1 LGAVAQGAEARY
13 PAGDVSAIGF
23 VLGAKGSSE
32 CRLLIDKD
40 KQVRDQPGKDC
51 VREEVQVAQ
60 QEGLAENHR
69 CDRDVHGVSDVA
81 VGAFDD
87 QVFCGKDGC
96 WGADALEGEAGRRLP
111 GLRRCRRLS
120 AGLRLRG
127 RA

>member
-1 LGAVAQGAEARY
+1 MR
-13 PAGDVSAIGF
+13 
-23 VLGAKGSSE
+23 
-32 CRLLIDKD
+32 C
-40 KQVRDQPGKDC
+40 QPGKDC

-96 WGADALEGEAGRRLP
+96 RGADALEGEASEGFEHYGHAGGYQQDSDGAEGRE
-111 GLRRCRRLS
+111 
-120 AGLRLRG
+120 A
-127 RA
+127 